1 MSKLVAPAG
10 SVRRHRRQLSG
21 LRTVVLVVLAFS
33 LTALPTAQAIAYPG
47 GGTLPSVGSLDD
59 YVRQTQPRDQG
70 YAPPG
75 SYMGSNM
82 GQSGLYGGSTRY
94 RSQMN
99 PTVMGTMMI
108 ALWALQRYQERHQRH
123 AARHYRRHFH
133 GAGNPMQAPF

>member
-1 MSKLVAPAG
+1 MSKLVAPDG
-10 SVRRHRRQLSG
+10 SVRRHKPQLSG
-21 LRTVVLVVLAFS
+21 LHLLLTILTFS
-33 LTALPTAQAIAYPG
+33 LIALPAAQAIAYPG

-82 GQSGLYGGSTRY
+82 GQSGFYGGSTGS

-99 PTVMGTMMI
+99 PAVMGTMMI

-123 AARHYRRHFH
+123 TARHYRRHYH
-133 GAGNPMQAPF
+133 SVGNPMQSPF